1 MGRWKPYFSP
11 KFFSKNLTALS
22 FVFFNPLCIFNRSFT
37 REKSFLNLKFSRA
50 NATNLNLVV
59 LTQRRATNLNLV
71 VLTQR
76 QEINYL
82 LMEFLDFQN
91 HYK

>member
-37 REKSFLNLKFSRA
+37 RDQSFLNLKFSRA
-50 NATNLNLVV
+50 KATNLNLVV
-59 LTQRRATNLNLV
+59 LTQRRATNLKFSRANA
-71 VLTQR
+71 TTGK
-76 QEINYL
+76 I
-82 LMEFLDFQN
+82 
-91 HYK
+91 